1 MINMIIINIA
11 IEFHRTNLN
20 TKVLALRL
28 GTVDSKASEPFGKNV
43 APEKLFSI
51 NYSVNCLL
59 GVIKNTERE
68 PRGGFYVWDGKEMAW

>member
-20 TKVLALRL
+20 TKVLALRP
-28 GTVDSKASEPFGKNV
+28 GIIHSNVSEPFGKNV

-59 GVIKNTERE
+59 GVINNTERE
-68 PRGGFYVWDGKEMAW
+68 PRGGFYVWDGKEIAW

>member
-20 TKVLALRL
+20 TKVLALRP
-28 GTVDSKASEPFGKNV
+28 GTIHNKVIEPFGKNV

-51 NYSVNCLL
+51 DYSVNCL
-59 GVIKNTERE
+59 
-68 PRGGFYVWDGKEMAW
+68 GGNQKY